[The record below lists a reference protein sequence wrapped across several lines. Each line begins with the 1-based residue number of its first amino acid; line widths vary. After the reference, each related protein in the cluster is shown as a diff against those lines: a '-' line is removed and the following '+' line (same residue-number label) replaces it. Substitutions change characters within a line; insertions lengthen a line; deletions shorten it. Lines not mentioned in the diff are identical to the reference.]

1 MKNAIELA
9 GVLGLSV
16 PKNWSTIGDK
26 VTVLADNSSGII
38 LEYGEIPILYGFGVV
53 WLTGCRWLQ
62 RYHCGEAG
70 RCRCELYSI
79 TLLINF
85 SNVKIQL
92 LTYPLEYHQNTSQ
105 GEQDLEFYALSTS
118 PNGPGMT

>member
-38 LEYGEIPILYGFGVV
+38 LEYGEKPILYGFGIF
-53 WLTGCRWLQ
+53 G
-62 RYHCGEAG
+62 
-70 RCRCELYSI
+70 
-79 TLLINF
+79 
-85 SNVKIQL
+85 
-92 LTYPLEYHQNTSQ
+92 
-105 GEQDLEFYALSTS
+105 
-118 PNGPGMT
+118 